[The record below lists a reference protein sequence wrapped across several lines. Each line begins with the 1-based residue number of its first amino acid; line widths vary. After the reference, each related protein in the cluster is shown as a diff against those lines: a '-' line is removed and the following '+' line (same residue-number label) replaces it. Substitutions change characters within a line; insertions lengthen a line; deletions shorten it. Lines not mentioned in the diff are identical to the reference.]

1 MAQSVQQRIDKLRG
15 EIRRHDTL
23 YYVENTPAI
32 SDREYDQLFA
42 ELKHLEK
49 KHPEL
54 ITPDSPT
61 QRVAGVPLEG
71 FETVEH
77 SRPMLSIDNT
87 YSAEELRQFDQRV
100 HKALGDQKYRYV
112 VETKIDGV
120 AVSLRYEKGVLVL
133 AATRGDG
140 ARGDD
145 ITANARTIAS
155 VPLRLAESSEVEDP
169 EILEVRGEVFIPNS
183 EFIRINQRREDAGE
197 PLFAN
202 PRNSTAGSLKMLDSR
217 LVAQRGLR
225 FLGYALGLI
234 EPGWDIG
241 HAESLQRLK
250 AFSIP
255 VSPHYQIGR
264 DVDEVIEICDQW
276 EQKRHDLDYQI
287 DGMVIKIDDIHQRRQ
302 LGQTSR
308 APRWCMA
315 YKFAAERAETT
326 IQSIS
331 VQVGKTG
338 ALTPVANLAPV
349 QLAGTTVSR
358 ASLHNFDEVAR
369 KDVRVGDTVLV
380 EKAGEIIPQ
389 VTEVITEKRSQ
400 NSKSFPVPRECPECK
415 SSVVKDENGVY
426 IRCVNPA
433 CPAQLVERVRHFA
446 GRNQMDIEGL
456 GIAVVE
462 QLVSEGLVQ
471 SFADIYRLKK
481 ERLAALERM
490 GDKSAENLIKGIEK
504 SKDQPLPRVLA
515 GLGILHVGQRAAQ
528 ILADEFGDIYALLEA
543 DTEALEAID
552 EIGPVMAESV
562 YRFCHETRT
571 RRLIEDL
578 IEMGVKMRGD
588 KKTGKKEGPL
598 AGKTVVVTGSVE
610 SYTRQQMKE
619 LVQNAGGK
627 DTSSVSKKTDL
638 VVVGEKPGSK
648 AEKARQLGVKT
659 ITAEEFLKLIASTD

>member
-1 MAQSVQQRIDKLRG
+1 MSQTVQQRMEKLRE

-23 YYVENTPAI
+23 YYVENRPEI
-32 SDREYDQLFA
+32 SDREYDELFA
-42 ELKHLEK
+42 ELKRLEE

-54 ITPDSPT
+54 ITSDSPT
-61 QRVAGVPLEG
+61 QRVSGSPLEG

-100 HKALGDQKYRYV
+100 HKALGDQQYRYV

-120 AVSLRYEKGVLVL
+120 AVSLRYDKGLLAL

-140 ARGDD
+140 VRGDD
-145 ITANARTIAS
+145 ITANARTIVS
-155 VPLRLAESSEVEDP
+155 VPLRLTASSGTVVPEV
-169 EILEVRGEVFIPNS
+169 LEVRGEVFIPNS
-183 EFIRINQRREDAGE
+183 EFIRINRRREEAGE
-197 PLFAN
+197 ALFAN
-202 PRNSTAGSLKMLDSR
+202 PRNATAGSLKLLDSR

-225 FLGYALGLI
+225 FLGYSLGLV
-234 EPGWDIG
+234 EPGWDVG
-241 HAESLQRLK
+241 HAESLKRLK
-250 AFSIP
+250 ALSIP
-255 VSPHYQIGR
+255 VSPHYQMGR
-264 DVDEVIEICDQW
+264 DIDEVIEICNQW
-276 EQKRHDLDYQI
+276 EQKRHNLDYQI
-287 DGMVIKIDDIHQRRQ
+287 DGMVIKVDDMAQQRR

-308 APRWCMA
+308 APRWCIA
-315 YKFAAERAETT
+315 YKYAAERAETV
-326 IQSIS
+326 IKSIS

-389 VTEVITEKRSQ
+389 VAEVITDKRPK
-400 NSKSFPVPRECPECK
+400 NSKPFPVPSQCPECK
-415 SSVVKDENGVY
+415 APVMKDENGVY
-426 IRCVNPA
+426 IRCMNPA

-462 QLVSEGLVQ
+462 QLVSEGLVG

-481 ERLAALERM
+481 EQVAALERM

-504 SKDQPLPRVLA
+504 SKEQPLHRILA
-515 GLGILHVGQRAAQ
+515 GLGVLHVGRRAAQ
-528 ILADEFGDIYALLEA
+528 ILAGEFGDIKAILEA

-562 YRFCHETRT
+562 YRFCHEPRT
-571 RRLIEDL
+571 RGLIEDL
-578 IEMGVKMRGD
+578 IEVGVKMPGE
-588 KKTGKKEGPL
+588 KKTERKEGPL

-610 SYTRQQMKE
+610 GYTREQMKK

-627 DTSSVSKKTDL
+627 DASSVSKKTDL
-638 VVVGEKPGSK
+638 VVGGDKPGSK
-648 AEKARQLGVKT
+648 ADKARQLGVKT
-659 ITAEEFLKLIASTD
+659 ITVEEFFELIASID